1 MNVKVEL
8 TSNIQ
13 EPCTVIYTNK
23 ITEEITD
30 LLRLIENQN
39 QKDFIILQQEER
51 YIVVKL
57 QDIYMVR
64 LEEKLVTI
72 YGKTETYYSKLRL
85 YEVEEQLGSDFMQI
99 SKTTLINRKQIES
112 VEPSFSGT
120 MYLKLK
126 NQSKDYISRKYLP
139 DFKKYLGI

>member
-64 LEEKLVTI
+64 LEEKLVII
-72 YGKTETYYSKLRL
+72 YGKSEKYYSKLRL

>member
-13 EPCTVIYTNK
+13 EPCAVIYTNK
-23 ITEEITD
+23 ITEEITA

-64 LEEKLVTI
+64 LEEKLVII
-72 YGKTETYYSKLRL
+72 YGKTEKYYSKLRL

>member
-13 EPCTVIYTNK
+13 EPCMVIYTNK
-23 ITEEITD
+23 ITEEITA

-64 LEEKLVTI
+64 LEGKLVII
-72 YGKTETYYSKLRL
+72 YGKTEKYYSKLRL

>member
-13 EPCTVIYTNK
+13 EPCMVIYTNK
-23 ITEEITD
+23 ITEEITA

-64 LEEKLVTI
+64 LEGKLVII
-72 YGKTETYYSKLRL
+72 YGKSEKYYSKLRL

>member
-1 MNVKVEL
+1 MNVKVEIMED
-8 TSNIQ
+8 IQ
-13 EPCTVIYTNK
+13 KPYAVIYTRE
-23 ITEEITD
+23 ITEEISAIS
-30 LLRLIENQN
+30 RLIENIK

-64 LEEKLVTI
+64 LEEKMVAL
-72 YGKTETYYSKLRL
+72 YGKSEKYYSKLRL

-126 NQSKDYISRKYLP
+126 NQCRDYISRKYLP
-139 DFKKYLGI
+139 ELKKYLGL

>member
-13 EPCTVIYTNK
+13 EPCMVIYTNK
-23 ITEEITD
+23 ITEEITA

-64 LEEKLVTI
+64 LEDRLVALYGENEK
-72 YGKTETYYSKLRL
+72 YYSKLRL